1 MDSQVATET
10 VRSILEEHGRLSV
23 PVKTLSDTDDL
34 YRAGL
39 TSHAT
44 VSVMLACEDAFD
56 LEFTADLLTK
66 QTFTTIETIAATLV
80 RLDEPAGSVA

>member
-1 MDSQVATET
+1 MDVKVATDT
-10 VRSILEEHGRLSV
+10 VRSILEEHGRLAV
-23 PVKTLSDTDDL
+23 PVATLSDSDDL

-66 QTFTTIETIAATLV
+66 QTFSTIETIGATLV
-80 RLDEPAGSVA
+80 GLDERAGNVA

>member
-1 MDSQVATET
+1 MDSKVVDET
-10 VRSILEEHGRLSV
+10 VREILDEHGRLAV
-23 PVKTLSDTDDL
+23 PVATLSDTDDL

-66 QTFTTIETIAATLV
+66 QTFASVEAITTTL
-80 RLDEPAGSVA
+80 LGLGASAGSLA